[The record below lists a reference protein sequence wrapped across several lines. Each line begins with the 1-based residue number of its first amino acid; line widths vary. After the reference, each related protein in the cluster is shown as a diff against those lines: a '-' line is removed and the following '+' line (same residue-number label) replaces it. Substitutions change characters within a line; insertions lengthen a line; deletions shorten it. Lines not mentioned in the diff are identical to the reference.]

1 MVNGCRRQW
10 SKIRRE
16 VKKQRKNQLKI
27 KNKIWTNY
35 EYFMV
40 GGVIPGLVYNVSTIF
55 RLASY
60 GSVKAI
66 CLKGL
71 IFFGVGRERRAEGE
85 RRRREHGE
93 AIQAIYHVFKM

>member
-1 MVNGCRRQW
+1 MVAGVNGPKYAAKW
-10 SKIRRE
+10 KNNAKIYSK
-16 VKKQRKNQLKI
+16 LKI
-27 KNKIWTNY
+27 KFGQIT

-40 GGVIPGLVYNVSTIF
+40 GGVIPGIEYNVSTNF